1 MKKIIT
7 ITLLFIAASAFA
19 QEVIKKEKSHE
30 IKINA
35 FNTIIFKSIDL
46 SYEYLIN
53 DESSVG
59 VSFLVNLN
67 DENSD
72 GPNYNETFA
81 LTTYYRHFFSRK
93 YAWGFFME
101 AFGMYNTQESDN
113 YDYYYED
120 VNYISSHSVHKT
132 DNFALGISIGA
143 KFVSQKGFVFEFFA
157 GVGRNLFT
165 SDSSNNYELVPRL
178 GTSFG
183 YRF

>member
-1 MKKIIT
+1 MKRSII
-7 ITLLFIAASAFA
+7 IIILFISVSSFA

-30 IKINA
+30 LKINA
-35 FNTIIFKSIDL
+35 FNTLIFKSIDV

-59 VSFLVNLN
+59 ISFLVNLN

-72 GPNYNETFA
+72 GPDYNETFA
-81 LTTYYRHFFSRK
+81 ITPYYRHFFSRK

-101 AFGMYNTQESDN
+101 AFGMYNTQESDY
-113 YDYYYED
+113 YDYYYEG
-120 VNYISSHSVHKT
+120 VNYVSSHSLNKT
-132 DNFALGISIGA
+132 NNFALGVSIGA

-157 GVGRNLFT
+157 GIGRNLFT
-165 SDSSNNYELVPRL
+165 SDSDNNFELVPRL